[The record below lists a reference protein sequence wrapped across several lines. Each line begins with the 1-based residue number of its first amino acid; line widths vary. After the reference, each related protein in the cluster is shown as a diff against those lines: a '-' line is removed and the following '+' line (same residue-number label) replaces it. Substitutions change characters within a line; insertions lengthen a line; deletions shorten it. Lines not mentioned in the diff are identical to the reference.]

1 MVRDAVS
8 GMNATEVPRGPAN
21 DDGTLTE
28 RAYRLIRADILNVR
42 LAAGQPLRLEAL
54 KDRYGLSFSPIRE
67 ALNRLRTERLVIASA
82 LRGFRVAGVSRD
94 EMWDTIET
102 RILIEGQALRRSV
115 ERGDD
120 DWEGAVVSAFHAFAL
135 CAKRL
140 SAEAAAL
147 TGEALEEPAL
157 EELER
162 RHRHFHAA
170 LIAACGSPWL
180 LEFSS
185 QLYAQ
190 TERYRRP
197 HLSVGVGTW
206 AFGTVAR
213 EHETIMDACLARE
226 ADRAVTLLSE
236 HYRRTGHFIEQQED
250 KG

>member
-1 MVRDAVS
+1 M
-8 GMNATEVPRGPAN
+8 ATGLERRAKDRGAEPPRAEG

-42 LAAGQPLRLEAL
+42 LSPGQPLRLEAL

-67 ALNRLRTERLVIASA
+67 ALNRLQTERLVISSA
-82 LRGFRVAGVSRD
+82 LRGFKVAGVSRD

-102 RILIEGQALRRSV
+102 RVLIEGEALRRAV
-115 ERGDD
+115 ARGDD

-135 CAKRL
+135 CARRL
-140 SAEAAAL
+140 SGDDAARSD
-147 TGEALEEPAL
+147 EAL

-162 RHRHFHAA
+162 RHRLFHAA

-206 AFGTVAR
+206 AFGTIAR
-213 EHETIMDACLARE
+213 EHEAIMDACLARD
-226 ADRAVTLLSE
+226 ADRAVALLCE
-236 HYRRTGHFIEQQED
+236 HYRRTGRFIEGQED